1 MKTIRVSRLIVPAL
15 AIAGITAMVL
25 TVAAGDKS
33 YPVATP
39 LAQPANSPFAETI
52 SGAGI
57 VEASTQNIAVA
68 SPLPGVIKRVYLQVG
83 GYAQAG
89 SPLFTLDE
97 RPLAAE
103 IASRE
108 AAVRVAEARVTES
121 EAQLAEADDQ
131 LTKIRELADPR
142 AVSREEIV
150 RRETASRTA
159 TSRLKLAQAGLV
171 QARAQLKQAQV
182 DLDRLT
188 VRAPVAGEVL
198 QLNARLGEFVAPG
211 EGQPPVVLGDTRRL
225 HVRVDIDESDAW
237 RFKPGAKA
245 VAYLRGNSSL
255 SVPATFVRTEPYVVP
270 KKSLTGAS
278 AERVDTRVLQVLFA
292 FDRST
297 LPIYVGQQMD
307 VYVEALPQGSA
318 SAPTEEPK
326 S

>member
-15 AIAGITAMVL
+15 AVAGFTAMML
-25 TVAAGDKS
+25 TVTAGDKS
-33 YPVATP
+33 FPVAAP

-68 SPLPGVIKRVYLQVG
+68 APLPGVIATVHVH
-83 GYAQAG
+83 AG
-89 SPLFTLDE
+89 KYVEARAPLFTLDE

-103 IASRE
+103 VASR
-108 AAVRVAEARVTES
+108 AATVTVAEARIAEFD
-121 EAQLAEADDQ
+121 AQLAEANDQ
-131 LTKIRELADPR
+131 LAKIRALEDPR
-142 AVSREEIV
+142 AVSNEEIV

-159 TSRLKLAQAGLV
+159 ASRLLLAQAGLV
-171 QARAQLKQAQV
+171 HARAQLKQAQV
-182 DLDRLT
+182 DFNRLT

-198 QLNARLGEFVAPG
+198 QINARPGEFVVPG
-211 EGQPPVVLGDTRRL
+211 EAQPPVVLGDTRRL

-237 RFKPGAKA
+237 RFSPGAKA

-255 SVPATFVRTEPYVVP
+255 SVPAAFVRTEPYVVP

-278 AERVDTRVLQVLFA
+278 AERVDTRVLQVLFG
-292 FDRST
+292 FDRGA

-307 VYVEALPQGSA
+307 VFVEALPHGAA
-318 SAPTEEPK
+318 SAPAPEPK

>member
-1 MKTIRVSRLIVPAL
+1 MKTISISRLIVPAL
-15 AIAGITAMVL
+15 AIAGFTAMML

-33 YPVATP
+33 YPVAAP

-68 SPLPGVIKRVYLQVG
+68 SPLPGVVARVNVQVG
-83 GYAQAG
+83 AYVAAG
-89 SPLFTLDE
+89 APLFTLDA
-97 RPLAAE
+97 RPLTAE

-108 AAVRVAEARVTES
+108 AAVLVAEARIPEAA
-121 EAQLAEADDQ
+121 AQLAEADDQ
-131 LTKIRELADPR
+131 LAKIRALTDPR

-150 RRETASRTA
+150 RRETASHA
-159 TSRLKLAQAGLV
+159 AASRLKIAQAGLV
-171 QARAQLKQAQV
+171 QARAQLNQTRV
-182 DLDRLT
+182 EHDRLT

-198 QLNARLGEFVAPG
+198 QLNVRPSEFVAPG

-278 AERVDTRVLQVLFA
+278 AERVDTRVLQVLFG
-292 FDRST
+292 FDRGA

-307 VYVEALPQGSA
+307 VFVEAQRQSAA
-318 SAPTEEPK
+318 SAPTPEPK
-326 S
+326 T

>member
-15 AIAGITAMVL
+15 AVAGFTAMMF
-25 TVAAGDKS
+25 TVFAGDKN
-33 YPVATP
+33 YPVAAP

-68 SPLPGVIKRVYLQVG
+68 SPLPGVIARVYVRVG
-83 GYAQAG
+83 ARVEAG
-89 SPLFTLDE
+89 APLFTLDA
-97 RPLAAE
+97 RALAAE

-108 AAVRVAEARVTES
+108 AAVRVAEARIPES

-131 LTKIRELADPR
+131 LAKIRSLTDPR

-150 RRETASRTA
+150 RRETAAHTA
-159 TSRLKLAQAGLV
+159 GSRLKLAQAGLV

-182 DLDRLT
+182 EHDRLT

-198 QLNARLGEFVAPG
+198 QLNARQGEFVAPG
-211 EGQPPVVLGDTRRL
+211 ESQAPVVLGETRRL

-237 RFKPGAKA
+237 RFQPGAKA

-255 SVPATFVRTEPYVVP
+255 SVPAAFVRTEPYVVP

-278 AERVDTRVLQVLFA
+278 AERVDTRVLQVLFG
-292 FDRST
+292 FDRGA

-307 VYVEALPQGSA
+307 VFVDAQRQSAA
-318 SAPTEEPK
+318 SAPKLEPK

>member
-1 MKTIRVSRLIVPAL
+1 MKTIRVSRLVVPAL
-15 AIAGITAMVL
+15 AVAGFAAMML

-33 YPVATP
+33 YPVAAP
-39 LAQPANSPFAETI
+39 LAQPANSPFGETI

-68 SPLPGVIKRVYLQVG
+68 APLPGVIARVHVRVG
-83 GYAQAG
+83 GHAEAG
-89 SPLFTLDE
+89 TPLFMLDE

-108 AAVRVAEARVTES
+108 AAVRVAEARVPES

-131 LTKIRELADPR
+131 LAKIRALADPR

-159 TSRLKLAQAGLV
+159 ESRVKLAQAGLV

-198 QLNARLGEFVAPG
+198 QLNARAGEFVAPG

-237 RFKPGAKA
+237 RFRQGAKA

-278 AERVDTRVLQVLFA
+278 AERVDTRVLQVLFG
-292 FDRST
+292 FDRGA

-307 VYVEALPQGSA
+307 VFVEALPQSAA
-318 SAPTEEPK
+318 SAQQPEPR

>member
-1 MKTIRVSRLIVPAL
+1 MKTISVSRVIVPAL
-15 AIAGITAMVL
+15 AIAGFAAMMF

-33 YPVATP
+33 YPVAAP

-68 SPLPGVIKRVYLQVG
+68 SPLPGVVARVNVQVG
-83 GYAQAG
+83 AYVAAG
-89 SPLFTLDE
+89 APLFTLDA
-97 RPLAAE
+97 RSLTAE

-108 AAVRVAEARVTES
+108 AAVRVAEARIPES

-131 LTKIRELADPR
+131 LAKIRSLTDPR

-150 RRETASRTA
+150 RRETAKNA
-159 TSRLKLAQAGLV
+159 AASRLKITQAGLV
-171 QARAQLKQAQV
+171 QARAQLNQAQV
-182 DLDRLT
+182 EHDRLT

-198 QLNARLGEFVAPG
+198 QINVRLGEFVAPG
-211 EGQPPVVLGDTRRL
+211 EGQPPIVLGDTRRL

-255 SVPATFVRTEPYVVP
+255 SVPAAFVRTEPYVVP

-278 AERVDTRVLQVLFA
+278 AERVDTRVLQVLFG
-292 FDRST
+292 FDRGA

-307 VYVEALPQGSA
+307 VFVEAQRQSA
-318 SAPTEEPK
+318 AGAPTPEPR